1 MTQEPRDSDRL
12 HADLD
17 ASELTLAEALDA
29 RARAVAALGAL
40 RTAQPDA
47 FVSLPRDH
55 DVIARMT
62 ERVADFPKDAVRAVM
77 TEVLSACARLVA
89 PIEVVYLGQVG
100 GFGHQ
105 AARKHFGGAATLR
118 GVEHA
123 EDALAEVERGHASFA
138 ILPFE
143 TSYDGAVTSTL
154 NLLARSE
161 AKVCAEIRIARAFHL
176 VSQSGDEER
185 VTKIYA
191 PGSALTACEAY
202 LRQQFP
208 RATLIDVHSAMAAVQ
223 RAQAEP
229 EGAALATTLAAE
241 ESGLSYVARSIEDQS
256 DLETRYVAV
265 GNDLPPRS
273 GEDRTAI
280 ALALHDA
287 PGVLV
292 DCLRPFADRK
302 LNIYRLETRPARG
315 WAWRYLILV
324 EVDGHVTDR
333 TVLAAIEELRT
344 SSRYVKVLGSYPIV
358 GE

>member
-12 HADLD
+12 RAELD
-17 ASELTLAEALDA
+17 ASERTLADALDA
-29 RARAVAALGAL
+29 RARALGAL

-47 FVSLPRDH
+47 FLSMPRDH

-62 ERVADFPKDAVRAVM
+62 ERVTAFPKDAVRAVM
-77 TEVLSACARLVA
+77 TEVLSACAKLVA
-89 PIEVVYLGQVG
+89 PIEVVYLGQEG

-118 GVEHA
+118 GVEKA

-161 AKVCAEIRIARAFHL
+161 AKVCGEIRIAREFHL
-176 VSQSGDEER
+176 VSQSGDPER
-185 VTKIYA
+185 VAKIYA
-191 PGSALTACEAY
+191 PGSALTACEVY
-202 LRQQFP
+202 LRQHFP
-208 RATLIDVHSAMAAVQ
+208 RATLIDVHNAMAAVQ

-229 EGAALATTLAAE
+229 DGAALATTLAAD
-241 ESGLSYVARSIEDQS
+241 ESGLSYAARSIEDQS

-273 GEDRTAI
+273 GKDRTAV

-315 WAWRYLILV
+315 WAWRYLILL